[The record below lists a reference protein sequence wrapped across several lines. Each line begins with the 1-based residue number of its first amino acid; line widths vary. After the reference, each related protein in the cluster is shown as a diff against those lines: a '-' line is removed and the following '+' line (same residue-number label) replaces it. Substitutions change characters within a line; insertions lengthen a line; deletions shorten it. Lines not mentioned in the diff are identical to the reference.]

1 VIHGISPLQQM
12 GWICINQHQI
22 QLKHMGLEVLDDRKQ
37 NVLGQIVVKFIP
49 PSSELIVKKME
60 E

>member
-1 VIHGISPLQQM
+1 
-12 GWICINQHQI
+12 
-22 QLKHMGLEVLDDRKQ
+22 MGLEVLDDRKQ